1 MLRRM
6 RAAAGLLLSALVLS
20 ACLAPSRQFVTTVK
34 GGLVADNLAVTLEDR
49 TGLVQAFGPAQPG
62 QFNLFDGVKADR
74 DPSVLVVSWL
84 GGLCDRTTHLVFA
97 AANGEY
103 SVTETTERESA
114 CRDASV
120 RRTVSVGL
128 TSPIDA
134 SAVTLF
140 RRPHIPLTSPPV

>member
-1 MLRRM
+1 M
-6 RAAAGLLLSALVLS
+6 RVVAVLFLALAVA
-20 ACLAPSRQFVTTVK
+20 ACLAPSKLFVTSLK
-34 GGLVADNLAVTLEDR
+34 GGLVADDLAVTLEDR

-62 QFNLFDGVKADR
+62 QFNLFDGVRADAN
-74 DPSVLVVSWL
+74 PTVLVVSWL
-84 GGLCDRTTHLVFA
+84 GGICDRATHLVFA

-103 SVTETTERESA
+103 SVTETTEREAA

-120 RRTVSVGL
+120 RRTVSIGL

-140 RRPHIPLTSPPV
+140 RRPHVPVSSPPV